1 MKGNELDPSL
11 LDEESEVRT
20 SCMIVDA
27 TRPLGRP
34 FSPVSKC
41 PDDAME
47 RVKLENFIPKDV
59 LNRIPLDRTSY
70 WA

>member
-1 MKGNELDPSL
+1 
-11 LDEESEVRT
+11 
-20 SCMIVDA
+20 MIVDA